1 MKTRVQ
7 PKPAAEHKK
16 LSTDWFAGK
25 NDKDKEAIE
34 FVLRNNVALIQAVL
48 DVIDRYEK
56 EEDRGETNLTQ
67 YDSPA
72 WGYKQAD
79 RNGARRALQKVK
91 NLFNIL

>member
-1 MKTRVQ
+1 MKNQVRQ
-7 PKPAAEHKK
+7 PRPEQPKK
-16 LSTDWFAGK
+16 LSTDWYAGK
-25 NDKDKEAIE
+25 TQKEQEAIE